1 MSEKESADR
10 DAVSSVA
17 DEAVRLVS
25 ALAALGGDLAG
36 SREQTAADVA
46 ETDVAESEA
55 TETDRAGDDDSA
67 PGGDAGAVRCGCSHD
82 AVSSVCGL
90 CPVCRVATFVAEV
103 QPETIE
109 KVADLVGMV
118 AGSLQSF
125 AAQRRAEQAGTSGD
139 KPPAADD
146 DPQS

>member
-36 SREQTAADVA
+36 SREHPAGADPA
-46 ETDVAESEA
+46 ETDPL
-55 TETDRAGDDDSA
+55 GGDDSA
-67 PGGDAGAVRCGCSHD
+67 PGGDAAAGPVTCGCSND

-109 KVADLVGMV
+109 KVADLVSMV

-146 DPQS
+146 DEQS